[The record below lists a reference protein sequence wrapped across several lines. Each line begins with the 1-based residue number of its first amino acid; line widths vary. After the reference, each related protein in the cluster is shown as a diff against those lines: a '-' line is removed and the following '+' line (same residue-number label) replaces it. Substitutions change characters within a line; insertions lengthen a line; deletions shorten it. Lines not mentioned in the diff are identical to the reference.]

1 MRRRDVAGHTS
12 LSDANE
18 ACALFNELNIRLYG
32 HELFT
37 DRIWQLRDNVSAYDA
52 SYIALAE
59 VSEFELLTSDVR
71 LANAPGHEARI
82 TLIS

>member
-1 MRRRDVAGHTS
+1 MRRRVVAGHTS